1 MLIACQF
8 LTHMHG
14 DHAFGL
20 VPFLCAL
27 ADGAGGVL
35 EGADWREREALR
47 SVCDHMHAF
56 SHQCNSE
63 ILFTSS
69 PAACGYL
76 RSSRDKAFDSD
87 NLGMHIHQACAAVQG
102 ARASFRE

>member
-1 MLIACQF
+1 
-8 LTHMHG
+8 MHG

-47 SVCDHMHAF
+47 SVG
-56 SHQCNSE
+56 
-63 ILFTSS
+63 I
-69 PAACGYL
+69 
-76 RSSRDKAFDSD
+76 
-87 NLGMHIHQACAAVQG
+87 
-102 ARASFRE
+102 RASLSDAKILC